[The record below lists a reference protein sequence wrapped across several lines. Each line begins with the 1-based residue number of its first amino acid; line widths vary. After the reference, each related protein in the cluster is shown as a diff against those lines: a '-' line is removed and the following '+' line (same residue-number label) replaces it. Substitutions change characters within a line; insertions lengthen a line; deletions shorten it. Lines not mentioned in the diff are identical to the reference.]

1 MTDPCAVI
9 FDLDGVLIDSYQA
22 HFESWQRLAVENGIA
37 LTEEQFAPWFGVTG
51 RDLIRGLLASEDL
64 SDERVEALYARKTAL
79 YRERFKAGVT
89 IMDGAVELI
98 DALRAAGLRLGIA
111 TSGSRESTELTLRR
125 IARHACFEAV
135 VTGQDVRR
143 GKPDPEPF
151 LVAAGRLEI
160 DVGRCVAIEDAPAGI
175 VAARGAGMATV
186 GLVSEGRTVAELS
199 AADRVVRSL
208 RELSPDDLVSLLPA
222 RWQPRPAPARSPS
235 VRG

>member
-22 HFESWQRLAVENGIA
+22 HLESWQHLALENGIT
-37 LTEEQFAPWFGVTG
+37 LSEEQFAPWFGVTG
-51 RDLIRGLLASEDL
+51 RDLIRGLFASEDL
-64 SDERVEALYARKTAL
+64 SDDRVEALYTRKTAL
-79 YRERFKAGVT
+79 YREGFKAGVT

-125 IARHACFEAV
+125 IARQACFGAV

-151 LVAAGRLEI
+151 LVAAARLEI
-160 DVGRCVAIEDAPAGI
+160 AADRCVAIEDAPPGI
-175 VAARGAGMATV
+175 AAARSAGMATV
-186 GLVSEGRTVAELS
+186 GLVSEGRSAADLS

-208 RELSPDDLVSLLPA
+208 RELSPDNLVGLLPA
-222 RWQPRPAPARSPS
+222 RPRPRPAPERSPS
-235 VRG
+235 VQS